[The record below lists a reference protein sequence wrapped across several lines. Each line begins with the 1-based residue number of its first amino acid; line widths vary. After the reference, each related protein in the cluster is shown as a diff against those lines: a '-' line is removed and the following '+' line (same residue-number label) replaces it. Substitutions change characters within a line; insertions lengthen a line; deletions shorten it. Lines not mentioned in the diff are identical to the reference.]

1 MFGLFKDNETIDI
14 AINLSVIL
22 LKTSSVLKSIPKNKF
37 NKENLEKALLEKGL
51 SPDNVWTSGLGITVQ
66 SPARYLSINI
76 SPDRSGD
83 KEDYKKYTMTLTGI
97 QDYKGFGVVFK
108 HDDQELR
115 VNLLDI
121 SMFTNKSS
129 DKYTKKAKT
138 MFDTFKDIEG
148 FTLE

>member
-1 MFGLFKDNETIDI
+1 M
-14 AINLSVIL
+14 
-22 LKTSSVLKSIPKNKF
+22 
-37 NKENLEKALLEKGL
+37 
-51 SPDNVWTSGLGITVQ
+51 Q
-66 SPARYLSINI
+66 SPARYLPINI
-76 SPDRSGD
+76 SPDHSGD

-97 QDYKGFGVVFK
+97 RDYKGFGVVFK

>member
-1 MFGLFKDNETIDI
+1 M
-14 AINLSVIL
+14 
-22 LKTSSVLKSIPKNKF
+22 
-37 NKENLEKALLEKGL
+37 
-51 SPDNVWTSGLGITVQ
+51 Q
-66 SPARYLSINI
+66 SPARYLPINI
-76 SPDRSGD
+76 SPDHSGD